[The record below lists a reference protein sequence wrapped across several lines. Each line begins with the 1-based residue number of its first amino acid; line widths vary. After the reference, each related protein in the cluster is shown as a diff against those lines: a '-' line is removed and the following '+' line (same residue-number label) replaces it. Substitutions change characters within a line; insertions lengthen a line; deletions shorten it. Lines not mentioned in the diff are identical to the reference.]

1 MPRPDLVAIGFH
13 LVEFIGLLLAIGSLV
28 VRRLASLRPR
38 LDWARPNRAIPVAG
52 AIAGAVGLLVAG
64 PPRSLLIGSVHLLS
78 AGMWGG
84 VILTM
89 AFLRPPGGWRGVEG
103 RILVERFA
111 RVAVIAF
118 AVTAFTGVIQATDRL
133 RDISDLWT
141 TAYGLVLSSKIAW
154 VAVMGGLS
162 LAWRRGLPVGR
173 LDAAAVIVVVV
184 ATAVLAALS

>member
-1 MPRPDLVAIGFH
+1 MF
-13 LVEFIGLLLAIGSLV
+13 
-28 VRRLASLRPR
+28 
-38 LDWARPNRAIPVAG
+38 G
-52 AIAGAVGLLVAG
+52 ATAGAVGLLAAG

-84 VILTM
+84 GILAI

-103 RILVERFA
+103 RLLIERFA

-133 RDISDLWT
+133 RDVSDLWT
-141 TAYGLVLSSKIAW
+141 TAYGLVLSSKVAW
-154 VAVMGGLS
+154 VAVMGALS
-162 LAWRRGLPVGR
+162 LAWRRGLAVGR